1 MAGFELFHLYIGCLV
16 FGVGYAVITFL
27 LGSMG
32 GHDGGADHGGGVGH
46 DVGHDAGHGG
56 QGDSSEA
63 PQSGMSMFSP
73 LMVATFATV
82 FGGLG
87 LVTLGLFGSL
97 RVVPAG
103 LANIVSMLV
112 ASSLALVL
120 SSYFSYFLV
129 KVFVKSETSSNVS
142 TSKLI
147 GREAEAMLDLEPGR
161 VGEIA
166 YIHGG
171 SRTTGMARL
180 VDGAASVKR
189 GGSVEIVSISENVL
203 WVKPAE
209 PSPEI

>member
-16 FGVGYAVITFL
+16 FGVGYSVITFL
-27 LGSMG
+27 LGSLG
-32 GHDGGADHGGGVGH
+32 GHDGGGGHDVGH
-46 DVGHDAGHGG
+46 DVGHGDAGGH
-56 QGDSSEA
+56 GDSGPEA
-63 PQSGMSMFSP
+63 GPQSGLSVFSP

-87 LVTLGLFGSL
+87 LITLGLFGSL
-97 RVVPAG
+97 QVVPAG

-147 GREAEAMLDLEPGR
+147 GREAEAMLDLEPGKI
-161 VGEIA
+161 GEIA

-180 VDGAASVKR
+180 VEGSAPIKR
-189 GGSVEIVSISENVL
+189 GGTVEIVSISENIH
-203 WVKPAE
+203 WVKPAD
-209 PSPEI
+209 PTPEI